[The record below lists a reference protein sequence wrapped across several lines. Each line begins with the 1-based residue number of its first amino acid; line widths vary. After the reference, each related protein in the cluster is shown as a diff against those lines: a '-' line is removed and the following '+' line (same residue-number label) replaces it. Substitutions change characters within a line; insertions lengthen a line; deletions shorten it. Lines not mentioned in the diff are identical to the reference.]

1 LEAFPW
7 FIGFDSREANEFQVC
22 KKSLIRRSS
31 IPLHVQGLYREALE
45 WPGDDGGIY
54 TRGWYQG
61 ARDQWIDRID
71 HRPFSTE
78 FSFSRF
84 ACPLLLQYRGWN
96 GKWAGYQ
103 DCDMLWQANIA
114 DLLPYLDDKYAVLVV
129 KHKQEPVETTK
140 MDGRDQTSYFRKNW
154 SSLILWNCA
163 HPANRQLHRGT
174 LNAEP
179 GSWLHGFK
187 WLRDEEIGELPLA
200 WNYLVGVNKLE
211 QLNGEEPKVIHF
223 TLGSPEFSGYEDCQ
237 FSDRYWLEKHA
248 PNTEYDWIKRRKPP
262 SEWDE

>member
-1 LEAFPW
+1 VFVVEAFPW

-31 IPLHVQGLYREALE
+31 IPLHVQGLYREALQ

-78 FSFSRF
+78 FSFTRF
-84 ACPLLLQYRGWN
+84 SVPLLMQYRGW
-96 GKWAGYQ
+96 AGFQ
-103 DCDMLWQANIA
+103 DCDMVWQADIA
-114 DLLPYLDDKYAVLVV
+114 ELVKHCDDQYAVMVV
-129 KHKQEPVETTK
+129 KHSHDAEDGTVK
-140 MDGRDQTSYFRKNW
+140 MDGREQTRYHRKNW
-154 SSLILWNCA
+154 SSLVLWNCG

-179 GSWLHGFK
+179 GSWLHGFQ
-187 WLRDEEIGELPLA
+187 WLKNEEIGELPLE
-200 WNYLVGVNKLE
+200 WNFLVGVNKPE
-211 QLNGEEPKVIHF
+211 DCTPKVLHY
-223 TLGSPEFSGYEDCQ
+223 TLGTPEMPGYEDCQ
-237 FSDRYWLEKHA
+237 FSDIYWFEKHR
-248 PNTEYDWIKRRKPP
+248 PSTEYAFMRHRPP
-262 SEWDE
+262 ISEWDE